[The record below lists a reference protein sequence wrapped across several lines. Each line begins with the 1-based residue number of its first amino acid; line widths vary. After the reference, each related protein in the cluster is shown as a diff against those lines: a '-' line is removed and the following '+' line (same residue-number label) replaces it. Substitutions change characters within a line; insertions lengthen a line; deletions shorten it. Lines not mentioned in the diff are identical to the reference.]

1 MTLYDVAIVGAGP
14 AGMAAAI
21 EAAKVGLATTVLDE
35 AAQPGGQIYRGI
47 ETACEAR
54 LAVLGKAYRDGATL
68 VRAFR
73 GSGVDYRP
81 GTTVWHIE
89 DADPGFVLYAS
100 TSGGSVALG
109 ARFLVVASGA
119 LERPTPMPGWTLPG
133 VMTAGAIQILIKAS
147 GALPRDLVLVGS
159 GPLLY
164 LLGAQMVAA
173 GRPPRAL
180 VTTVP
185 PSRYLT
191 AARYY
196 TPLSRAAHAYL
207 IKGIGLLSRLAL
219 ARVPIHSNARGI
231 RILGNDSVT
240 GLRFFSGGRDR
251 EIDTNMV
258 ALHQG
263 VVPNQQI
270 GRLLRCDY
278 LWHAGQH
285 AFAPE
290 VDRFG
295 ETSRVGVFIAGDGA
309 GISGAVSAKL
319 SGRLAAWRIAQHLGR
334 TAPDPGPALAALRR
348 DRAVRPLLETLY
360 APSPEVLDPSDE
372 TIVCRCE
379 EVTAGAVRKTVHDG
393 AVGPN
398 QVKSFLRTGMGPC
411 QGRMCGLAVSRI
423 ITVAAGGD
431 PGEIGYFRIRPP
443 LKPLSLNELAE
454 LELTDAVE

>member
-1 MTLYDVAIVGAGP
+1 MTLCDVAIVGAGP

-21 EAAKVGLATTVLDE
+21 EAAKLGLSTAVLDE
-35 AAQPGGQIYRGI
+35 APRPGGQIYRGI
-47 ETACEAR
+47 ETACETR
-54 LAVLGKAYRDGATL
+54 LSVLGRAYRDGAAL

-73 GSGVDYRP
+73 ASGVDYRP

-100 TSGGSVALG
+100 TSGGSAALG

-133 VMTAGAIQILIKAS
+133 VMTAGAIQILMKTS
-147 GALPRDLVLVGS
+147 GALPRDLVLAGS

-164 LLGAQMVAA
+164 LVGAQMVAA
-173 GRPPRAL
+173 GCPPRAL

-185 PSRYLT
+185 PSRYLA
-191 AARYY
+191 AARHL
-196 TPLSRAAHAYL
+196 TPLSRSSRAYL
-207 IKGIGLLSRLAL
+207 AKGIGLLGRLAL
-219 ARVPIHSNARGI
+219 AGVPIHSNARDL
-231 RILGNDSVT
+231 RIMGEDSAS

-251 EIDTNMV
+251 EIETGTV

-278 LWHAGQH
+278 RWHAGQH

-290 VDRFG
+290 VDTYG
-295 ETSRVGVFIAGDGA
+295 ETSRPGVLIAGDGA
-309 GISGAVSAKL
+309 GISGAVSAAL
-319 SGRLAAWRIAQHLGR
+319 SGRLAAGRVAERLGR
-334 TAPDPGPALAALRR
+334 TAPDPTPVLAALRR
-348 DRAVRPLLETLY
+348 DRAIRPFLERLY
-360 APSPEVLDPSDE
+360 APSPQILDPSDD

-379 EVTAGAVRKTVHDG
+379 EIAAGAVRKAVQDG
-393 AVGPN
+393 AAGPN
-398 QVKSFLRTGMGPC
+398 QVKSFLRAGMGPC
-411 QGRMCGLAVSRI
+411 QGRMCGLAVSRL
-423 ITVAAGGD
+423 ITAATGGD
-431 PGEIGYFRIRPP
+431 PDEIGYFRIRPP
-443 LKPLSLNELAE
+443 LKPLSLDELAE